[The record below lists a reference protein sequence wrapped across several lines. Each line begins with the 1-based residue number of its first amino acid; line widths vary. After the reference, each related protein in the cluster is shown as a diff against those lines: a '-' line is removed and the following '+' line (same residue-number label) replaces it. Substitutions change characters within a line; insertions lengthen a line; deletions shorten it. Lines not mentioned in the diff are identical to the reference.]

1 MAVLKKDMQTLNESF
16 LVKLRTDP
24 SDKNHNI
31 QALISN
37 NSLTEFR
44 CGLVDVTRF
53 GGNYFINAEKMEC
66 LKIKNTDTA
75 RLWIKK

>member
-1 MAVLKKDMQTLNESF
+1 MAVLKKDMRTLNESF
-16 LVKLRTDP
+16 LVKLQAD
-24 SDKNHNI
+24 SSYKNHNV

-44 CGLVDVTRF
+44 CGLFDVTRF
-53 GGNYFINAEKMEC
+53 DSNYFINAEKMEF